1 MKKTLIIIG
10 LAIFLA
16 FIIFQIIINKYYEK
30 IYKPKNI
37 SQNLIKKIEEKKV
50 FNILLLGYA
59 GGTHQGTYLTD
70 TMMLAHIDMANKK
83 AVLIS
88 IPRDVWVK
96 IPTKTKDSFHS
107 KINTVFQMGM
117 FPEDY
122 ANLDSKYIKKGHETT
137 LISYVISQITGYV
150 PDYFVS
156 IDFDGFIK
164 AIDVLGGVEI
174 NVESGFEDKRYP
186 ITGKET
192 DLCGKEES
200 EFEELEKIATES
212 PEIAYPCRY
221 ETLKFEAGLQNM
233 DGETALKFSR
243 SRYSSQNGGDF
254 ERAKRQ
260 QLLLEAVKD
269 KIISVGFIPKI
280 IPLLDELSSHIKTD
294 ISLEQMQKFLS
305 KAKNANNY
313 KIKRLVI
320 TDNDYLDTSKSEDGQ
335 FVLIPKLGIDD
346 WTDVKKWIKSTIDS
360 F

>member
-96 IPTKTKDSFHS
+96 IPTKTKENFHS
-107 KINTVFQMGM
+107 KINTVYQMGL

-122 ANLDSKYIKKGHETT
+122 PNLDKKYIIKDHETA
-137 LISYVISQITGYV
+137 LVSYVVSQITGLI
-150 PDYFVS
+150 PDY
-156 IDFDGFIK
+156 
-164 AIDVLGGVEI
+164 
-174 NVESGFEDKRYP
+174 
-186 ITGKET
+186 
-192 DLCGKEES
+192 CGKQES

-221 ETLKFEAGLQNM
+221 ETLKFDAGLQKM

-260 QLLLEAVKD
+260 QLLLEAVKN
-269 KIISVGFIPKI
+269 KIISIGFVPKI
-280 IPLLDELSSHIKTD
+280 IPLLNELSSHIKTD

-305 KAKNANNY
+305 KVKNANEY

-320 TDNDYLDTSKSEDGQ
+320 TDNDYLDMSRSDDGQ
-335 FVLIPKLGIDD
+335 YILIPKVGIDK
-346 WTDVKKWIKSTIDS
+346 WTNVKKWIKNTIDT

>member
-96 IPTKTKDSFHS
+96 IPTKTKENFHS
-107 KINTVFQMGM
+107 KINTVYQMGL

-122 ANLDSKYIKKGHETT
+122 PNLDKKYIIKDHETA
-137 LISYVISQITGYV
+137 LVSYVVSQITGLI

-156 IDFDGFIK
+156 VDFDGFKK

-174 NVESGFEDKRYP
+174 NIEFSFEDKKYP
-186 ITGKET
+186 VTGLET
-192 DLCGKEES
+192 DLCGKQES

-221 ETLKFEAGLQNM
+221 ETLKFDAGLQKM

-260 QLLLEAVKD
+260 QLLLEAVKN
-269 KIISVGFIPKI
+269 KIISIGFVPKI
-280 IPLLDELSSHIKTD
+280 IPLLNELSSHIKTD

-305 KAKNANNY
+305 KVKNANEY

-320 TDNDYLDTSKSEDGQ
+320 TDNDYLDMSRSDDGQ
-335 FVLIPKLGIDD
+335 YILIPKVGIDK
-346 WTDVKKWIKSTIDS
+346 WTNVKKWIKNTIDT